1 MVKNSPTVRHWEG
14 HKLVIVPTAMI
25 GATNAEGKALSGTAL
40 RLWLALASFANAQ
53 HECFP
58 SNRRLEEMMPEG
70 TSRRTLQRAKQ
81 ELISAGLITVTP
93 RITDSGRQTSD
104 LYCLHAPVWEEDIP
118 VGEGDKT
125 VTLEGGE
132 SDTHEGGQIV
142 TLEGG
147 QSVTP
152 LTIKK
157 ELNQKEVVDRIF
169 STWCEVAKKNPN
181 RTKLDSKRKRLI
193 ENALKDY
200 SEQDVLMA
208 VVGWRNSPWHS
219 GRNDQNKVYNDLG
232 LLLRDASKIE
242 YFRDMAQEGAPT
254 ESGPSWGAINEI
266 LQERL

>member
-125 VTLEGGE
+125 VTLEGGR

-181 RTKLDSKRKRLI
+181 RTKLDSKRKRL
-193 ENALKDY
+193 N
-200 SEQDVLMA
+200 
-208 VVGWRNSPWHS
+208 NS
-219 GRNDQNKVYNDLG
+219 NL
-232 LLLRDASKIE
+232 
-242 YFRDMAQEGAPT
+242 
-254 ESGPSWGAINEI
+254 IN
-266 LQERL
+266 L